1 MERCNHSSYLNF
13 LTYTYYMIKPLRP
26 CAVITLLL
34 LPTVLPA
41 ADICQQEN
49 INELANTYPKIKV
62 LVQKHESEQEQ
73 LEKKIEILSG
83 KSETA
88 LDEDMQT
95 EKDINKLDQLVTEEF
110 RNMAERQYAEFWEL
124 CSELIE

>member
-1 MERCNHSSYLNF
+1 MKKTLIRCAL
-13 LTYTYYMIKPLRP
+13 I
-26 CAVITLLL
+26 ALLL

-49 INELANTYPKIKV
+49 INELANTYPKIKL

-73 LEKKIEILSG
+73 LEKKIEALSG
-83 KSETA
+83 KSETS
-88 LDEDMQT
+88 LDEEMQT
-95 EKDINKLDQLVTEEF
+95 ERDINELDHLVTKEF

-124 CSELIE
+124 CVELVE